1 MKKFI
6 AFALSAVMALS
17 LAACGA
23 AEKKEENAVQPPN
36 PFTEYASMEEAAAAA
51 GFDMSVPDT
60 VDGSTQ
66 RTIQVLGTAENP
78 MIEVIY
84 HCGEG
89 EADAIHIRKAQG
101 SEDISGDYTD
111 YAEENTSTVGEI
123 QVTMKGTDG
132 QVSLATWPQNAYTYS
147 IGVSGEGISGDAMAA
162 LVAAVD

>member
-23 AEKKEENAVQPPN
+23 AEKKEENAVQLPN

-66 RTIQVLGTAENP
+66 RTIQVLDTAENP

-89 EADAIHIRKAQG
+89 YATAEIAAILGRREA
-101 SEDISGDYTD
+101 
-111 YAEENTSTVGEI
+111 TVRSDLRRGRE
-123 QVTMKGTDG
+123 K
-132 QVSLATWPQNAYTYS
+132 LKELLK
-147 IGVSGEGISGDAMAA
+147 EGYD
-162 LVAAVD
+162 L